1 MSFSIVIPIYNEE
14 DNIVKLYNEI
24 ISSLNNLKYEILFI
38 DDSSND
44 NSLIK
49 INSILVDKKVKLIK
63 NNKNMGQSFSILNG
77 VNNAIFN
84 TIVTIDGD
92 GQNDPKDI
100 KKLTN
105 MYFENDQ
112 ILLIGGIRKERK
124 DNIIKKISSF
134 SANLIRSKIL
144 QDDCM
149 DTGCALKVFDKQ
161 TFLSFPYFDG
171 IHRFL
176 PALFKGFKKKTLF
189 INVNHRKRIFGKSKY
204 GIYNRLFK
212 GIRDTIKVY
221 FIIKAF
227 KG

>member
-1 MSFSIVIPIYNEE
+1 MSFSVVIPIYNEE
-14 DNIVKLYNEI
+14 DNIVRLYNEI
-24 ISSLNNLKYEILFI
+24 ISSLNNLNYEILFI

-49 INSILVDKKVKLIK
+49 INSILIDKKVKLIK

-77 VNNAIFN
+77 VKNAIYN

-100 KKLTN
+100 KKLIN

-176 PALFKGFKKKTLF
+176 PALFKGFKKRTLF
-189 INVNHRKRIFGKSKY
+189 INVNHRNRIFGKSKY